1 MDLGLLGYISE
12 RDVELIVPLAGIF
25 FVFGLPVIAW
35 LVTRGLRY
43 RERQM
48 EHLERLEMLRRG
60 IDPGKANPSDANTD
74 FTNANAR
81 AAYFAHRLD
90 QTPSAQAALQKGL
103 VLAAIGLAITL
114 GLSFIGY
121 GPWLI
126 GGFVPLFIGVAQI
139 LIAMSA
145 GAQLRFGPPIPP
157 QRPPQSP
164 PTPPPGAQTPPY
176 PGATYEG
183 SYTYRP
189 GSTQELR
196 PPTQPPTQQ

>member
-1 MDLGLLGYISE
+1 MDLGTLALISDN
-12 RDVELIVPLAGIF
+12 DVALFAIFGIF
-25 FVFGLPVIAW
+25 VMPIIAW
-35 LVTRGLRY
+35 LIMRGMKHH
-43 RERQM
+43 ERQM
-48 EHLERLEMLRRG
+48 EHDERLEMIRHG
-60 IDPGKANPSDANTD
+60 IDPGKAGDAATGPGLTSANVRGGFVIHRIDPS
-74 FTNANAR
+74 
-81 AAYFAHRLD
+81 
-90 QTPSAQAALQKGL
+90 PSAQAALQKGL
-103 VLAAIGLAITL
+103 VLAAVGLAITL

-145 GAQLRFGPPIPP
+145 GAQLRFGPPLPP
-157 QRPPQSP
+157 QRPPEAP

-189 GSTQELR
+189 GGTQELR
-196 PPTQPPTQQ
+196 PPTPPPAER